1 MTTFTMSLRTVVM
14 FCLALGLGAAQA
26 GTVEDLFRKLIDQ
39 RKAAGQTLLDRLPT
53 QRVPQVTKPMILPR
67 EDGLKLGRDQIAMFT
82 TPGCRACD
90 AAAQRLKQRGFKVEL
105 LDLSRSAT
113 AREAYQLTGA
123 QGAPTVLFGGH
134 MLSGYSDALF
144 DRLLKLDFMERT
156 QDQQGT
162 GA

>member
-1 MTTFTMSLRTVVM
+1 MPRRTLVIL
-14 FCLALGLGAAQA
+14 CLVLSGGTVQA

-39 RKAAGQTLLDRLPT
+39 RKAAGQTLPDRLPSS
-53 QRVPQVTKPMILPR
+53 RVPQITKPMILPR
-67 EDGLKLGRDQIAMFT
+67 EDGLQLGREQIAMFT
-82 TPGCRACD
+82 MPGCRACD
-90 AAAQRLKQRGFKVEL
+90 AAAKRLEQRGFKVEL

-123 QGAPTVLFGGH
+123 KGAPTVLFGRH

-144 DRLLKLDFMERT
+144 DRLLKLEFMELGRE
-156 QDQQGT
+156 QQGT